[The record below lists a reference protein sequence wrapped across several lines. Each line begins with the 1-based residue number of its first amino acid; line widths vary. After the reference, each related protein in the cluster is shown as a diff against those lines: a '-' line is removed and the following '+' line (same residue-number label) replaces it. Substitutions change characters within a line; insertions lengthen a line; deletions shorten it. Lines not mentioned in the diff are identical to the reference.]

1 MNYQPNMTNPFI
13 AQQQTYQQ
21 YGAAYNQYAAPIGS
35 VGYNAN
41 GYYNNY
47 QMYDPLEIRKQL
59 EQEEERRKSYYENN
73 IAVRKRMVRCVNAY
87 DGYDTDNDAL
97 DGFFTEENL
106 KAIYD
111 EEHKYD
117 HIDRLAMLHHQQQQ
131 YRAQQQALYEQQRQQ
146 YIESAEPVKNQTL
159 FEFLEETATDHYI
172 DALKSQAKASA
183 SQNIGRLYNHDSFAE
198 LIHRHNNRNTDNIG
212 TSLFNPNITVDDIEI
227 DLPAHLKKD
236 YDIRRAQFMQAIT
249 QNNRLA
255 I

>member
-47 QMYDPLEIRKQL
+47 PTYDPLEIRKQL
-59 EQEEERRKSYYENN
+59 EKEEERRKNYYSNN
-73 IAVRKRMVRCVNAY
+73 ISVRKRMVRCVNAY
-87 DGYDTDNDAL
+87 DGFDTDDEVL
-97 DGFFTEENL
+97 DNYFSEENL

-117 HIDRLAMLHHQQQQ
+117 HMDKIAMLHHQQQQ
-131 YRAQQQALYEQQRQQ
+131 YRAQQQALYEQQRKQ

-159 FEFLEETATDHYI
+159 FEFLEETATEHYVE
-172 DALKSQAKASA
+172 ALRSKAKATA
-183 SQNIGRLYNHDSFAE
+183 NQNIGRLYNHDSFAE
-198 LIHRHNNRNTDNIG
+198 LIHRHNTDSNSSN
-212 TSLFNPNITVDDIEI
+212 SLFNPMNVDDIEI
-227 DLPAHLKKD
+227 ELPAHLKTD
-236 YDIRRAQFMQAIT
+236 YAQRRAQFMQAIT